1 MRCPLCEKKRNSL
14 YFKNKR
20 REFYRCETCQLTFV
34 PHTFHLTQ
42 LEEKKRYLHHENS
55 SEDSGYTRFLKT
67 LTDPL
72 IKLLV
77 PKRDFLGLDFGCG
90 PSETLASLMEE
101 KGYNFNSFDP
111 YFKNKK
117 ELLGLKYDAIT
128 CSEAIMTQ
136 LNSFEKKISEWWYIR
151 DLTHISFFQ
160 KRLLNGWP
168 RGIIYLPH
176 FMETQ
181 LLFSEKRSFK
191 MIDLFGI
198 TNCDKV

>member
-1 MRCPLCEKKRNSL
+1 M
-14 YFKNKR
+14 
-20 REFYRCETCQLTFV
+20 TFV

-55 SEDSGYTRFLKT
+55 SEDSGYTKFLKT

-128 CSEAIMTQ
+128 CSEAIEHFAKPGVEWNRLLDLLKPGGILAIMTQ
-136 LNSFEKKISEWWYIR
+136 LNSFKKKFSEWWYIR
-151 DLTHISFFQ
+151 DLTHISFFSEETFEWLA
-160 KRLLNGWP
+160 KRNNLSSSFHGNSV
-168 RGIIYLPH
+168 IIFRKKEL
-176 FMETQ
+176 
-181 LLFSEKRSFK
+181 
-191 MIDLFGI
+191 
-198 TNCDKV
+198 